1 MKDLVTTYDR
11 LTAVHTSVGTPEYEC
26 YDEATTTQASLE

>member
-11 LTAVHTSVGTPEYEC
+11 LTAVHTSVGTAGYEC
-26 YDEATTTQASLE
+26 YDETKTTHASL